1 MDARRES
8 VSLFT
13 HTEVLNGSGLPHA
26 SRGQSVS
33 LSKLGEKD
41 EEQEAQ
47 EEQQEEVEKEEDQE
61 EEEEEE
67 RSKG

>member
-13 HTEVLNGSGLPHA
+13 HTEILNGRWLPHA
-26 SRGQSVS
+26 SRRQSVR
-33 LSKLGEKD
+33 LSKLGERD
-41 EEQEAQ
+41 ERQ
-47 EEQQEEVEKEEDQE
+47 EEEKEDKEED
-61 EEEEEE
+61 E